1 MTARE
6 KTNGSEIMDNLIV
19 TIVPIIL
26 KELDNCR
33 FNMYKDEQ
41 NRPHIVLGYKKDDLI
56 NYEKDFCIDYAAI
69 IQKIKTKFTEFKQ
82 NREQKQLLSNA
93 TNVENYPPLEI

>member
-56 NYEKDFCIDYAAI
+56 NYEKDFWFIDSLKRDIAAS
-69 IQKIKTKFTEFKQ
+69 
-82 NREQKQLLSNA
+82 RL
-93 TNVENYPPLEI
+93 